1 MRAMTEPRDA
11 TQAHLPDPQQ
21 VVVLDAKGLRAMAH
35 PVRVELIGLLRRN
48 GPSTATQL
56 AQRMGLNSGATSYHL
71 RQLATAGFIEEDLE
85 RGNARERWWR
95 SRHHSTWFTDQAL
108 VDREPEASH
117 AYLQSV
123 AAAYTLQT
131 QRAVN
136 EFLTMPFEW
145 RRLLEMSDSTL
156 WLTAQETESLEE
168 ELTAVIAR
176 YREDSEQARASAP
189 EGAGRVTVITHV
201 LPEPEDAEPG
211 SEPAHV
217 APPRGG
223 R

>member
-1 MRAMTEPRDA
+1 MTEPSDDIR
-11 TQAHLPDPQQ
+11 AHGADPQQ

-35 PVRVELIGLLRRN
+35 PVRVELVGLLRRY
-48 GPSTATQL
+48 GPSTATEL

-71 RQLATAGFIEEDLE
+71 RQLAAAGFIEEDAE

-95 SRHHSTWFTDQAL
+95 SRYDSTWFTDQSL
-108 VDREPEASH
+108 IDQEPEASL
-117 AYLQSV
+117 AYLQSA

-145 RRLLEMSDSTL
+145 RRLWQMSDSAL

-168 ELTAVIAR
+168 ELAAVIAR
-176 YREDSEQARASAP
+176 YRQDSEQARATAP
-189 EGAGRVTVITHV
+189 QDAARVTLITHV
-201 LPEPEDAEPG
+201 LPEPEDG
-211 SEPAHV
+211 EPADAV
-217 APPRGG
+217 PRGVE